1 MYKVILEIPVNNKE
15 NALNALK
22 PDMAEHLGKKY

>member
-1 MYKVILEIPVNNKE
+1 MYKVMWEIPVNNKE

-22 PDMAEHLGKKY
+22 PDMVEHLGKK